1 MLSENQMK
9 KYRVLYKER
18 FGVELS
24 RAEVCEKL
32 ESLVREVELTY
43 KPMTEKEFGQLQ
55 KRREEMGIIK

>member
-1 MLSENQMK
+1 MLADDQIK
-9 KYRVLYKER
+9 KYRILYKER

-43 KPMTEKEFGQLQ
+43 LPMTEKEFEQLQ
-55 KRREEMGIIK
+55 KRRKEMGIIK